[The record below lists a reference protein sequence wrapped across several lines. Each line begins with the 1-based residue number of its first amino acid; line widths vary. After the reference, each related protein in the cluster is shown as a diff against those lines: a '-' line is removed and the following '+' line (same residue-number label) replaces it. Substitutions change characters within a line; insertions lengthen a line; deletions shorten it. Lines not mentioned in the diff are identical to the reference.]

1 MIARVALDVSAALA
15 RAECD
20 LYSHLVTRATGRAVR
35 GQLELLLGELAGG
48 RRLAVLDFSR
58 VGVLDFSCA
67 DEIVAQLLLRHGAG
81 RVAEAAASVAA
92 AAAAASSWFYCR
104 GLHEA
109 HLEALEPVL
118 AHHELALVVET
129 IDGAVRLAGVASDD
143 ERAAWHLVH
152 ETGGGACAVLAA
164 HGGRAAGDLA
174 PWLARVAA
182 RRLVVDAEGGYWPLR
197 LA

>member
-1 MIARVALDVSAALA
+1 MLAHVALDVRAALS

-20 LYSHLVTRATGRAVR
+20 LYSNLVTRATGRAVR
-35 GQLELLLGELAGG
+35 SQLELILGELAG

-81 RVAEAAASVAA
+81 RRVPVMHGAPA
-92 AAAAASSWFYCR
+92 SWFLCR

-109 HLEALEPVL
+109 HLEALDPVL
-118 AHHELALVVET
+118 EHHELALVAET
-129 IDGAVRLAGVASDD
+129 QDGVTHLLGVACDD
-143 ERAAWHLVH
+143 ERAAWSLVH
-152 ETGGGACAVLAA
+152 ESGGGAADALAA
-164 HGGRAAGDLA
+164 HGARELPALE
-174 PWLARVAA
+174 PWLAVLAQ

-197 LA
+197 FG

>member
-1 MIARVALDVSAALA
+1 MLAHVALDVRAALS

-20 LYSHLVTRATGRAVR
+20 LYSNLVTRATGRAVR
-35 GQLELLLGELAGG
+35 SQLELLLGELAG

-81 RVAEAAASVAA
+81 RVRETPAEQPAC
-92 AAAAASSWFYCR
+92 WFVCR

-109 HLEALEPVL
+109 HLEALDPVL
-118 AHHELALVVET
+118 EHHALALVVET
-129 IDGAVRLAGVASDD
+129 TDGTARIAGVACEH
-143 ERAAWHLVH
+143 ERAAWRLVH
-152 ETGGGACAVLAA
+152 ETGGGDCTTLAA
-164 HGGRAAGDLA
+164 HAAREADELA
-174 PWLARVAA
+174 PWLAQLAA
-182 RRLVVDAEGGYWPLR
+182 RRLVVDAQGGYWPLR